1 MAANNGKPVWFV
13 TGCSTGLGRELV
25 RQLLDAG
32 YPTVVTARKTEDL
45 KDFSGHADALILRL
59 DVTDQAQV
67 EAAVKAAE
75 AHFGRIDVLVN
86 NAGIGYFGS
95 VEESEDAEV
104 RRMFEINV
112 FALGRMT
119 SATLPVMRRQRSGTI
134 INIASLAGI
143 RPSAGLG

>member
-1 MAANNGKPVWFV
+1 M
-13 TGCSTGLGRELV
+13 
-25 RQLLDAG
+25 
-32 YPTVVTARKTEDL
+32 
-45 KDFSGHADALILRL
+45 
-59 DVTDQAQV
+59 
-67 EAAVKAAE
+67 
-75 AHFGRIDVLVN
+75 LVN
-86 NAGIGYFGS
+86 TAGIGYFGT

-143 RPSAGLG
+143 RPSAGLGCSMCTPAPGAACTPVIGGPKPAPACVEEAGAWPAAWG